1 MKVQKV
7 VDTGT
12 FLIFQ
17 QIIYP
22 SPKVW
27 DFDKK
32 NLHWVFVV
40 RGFEYGKLELLF

>member
-7 VDTGT
+7 VDTET

-17 QIIYP
+17 QIICP

-32 NLHWVFVV
+32 KLHWVFVV
-40 RGFEYGKLELLF
+40 RGVEYGKLELLF